1 MTDERCIPRGE
12 CLPQRKHLYAWNQ
25 RGRKEMDVNAV
36 RTAGGIVFNAGV
48 MMMLWMFEA
57 LCTDS
62 GAGIAARIVNF
73 SNISNISNVVSEIP
87 TINIIEQGGVERSF
101 GDTLHGGRPT
111 GMCDAMQQ
119 AEKLRKQ

>member
-1 MTDERCIPRGE
+1 
-12 CLPQRKHLYAWNQ
+12 
-25 RGRKEMDVNAV
+25 MDVNAV

-57 LCTDS
+57 LCAD
-62 GAGIAARIVNF
+62 IAARIVNF
-73 SNISNISNVVSEIP
+73 SNISNVVSEIP
-87 TINIIEQGGVERSF
+87 TINIVEQGGVERSF